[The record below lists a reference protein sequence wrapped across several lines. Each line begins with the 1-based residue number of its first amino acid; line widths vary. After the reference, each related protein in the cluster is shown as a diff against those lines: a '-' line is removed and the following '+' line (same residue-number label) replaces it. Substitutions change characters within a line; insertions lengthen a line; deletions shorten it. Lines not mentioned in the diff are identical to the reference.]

1 MNFKKII
8 YPAILVICS
17 LIFLVL
23 GIYIGN
29 ISAYYVPQPGTL
41 DFSLFWDSYST
52 LKENFIHTDRIKN
65 DAVVYG
71 AIKGMT
77 EALEDPYTTFFDPEE
92 AKMFQQDLT
101 GSFDGIGVEI
111 GIKNDLLTVVAPL
124 EGTPGE
130 KAGLEPGDAIVKIN
144 GQDTSGMS
152 TEKAVTLIR
161 GKKGTVVTLNI
172 FREGWDITKDIEIVR
187 DTITVPSIK
196 LTIKDKNIAY
206 IQIFQFSEALATDFP
221 VIAKN
226 IIDGPVEKIILDLRG
241 NPGGY
246 LDVAQ
251 WMAGWFLPAGKIVTI
266 EDYGDSREQN
276 ILKTD
281 GNSSLSNYPMVIL
294 INGGSASASEILAGT
309 LRDNRG
315 IKLIGEKSF
324 GKGSVQNVVT
334 MPGGSFL
341 KITIANWLTPKGDSI
356 TEVGL
361 TPDVK
366 IDITEQ
372 DREQK
377 KDSQLDKALEIIK
390 NIK

>member
-266 EDYGDSREQN
+266 EDYGDGREQN
-276 ILKTD
+276 VLKTD
-281 GNSSLSNYPMVIL
+281 GNSSLSNYPMVVL

-315 IKLIGEKSF
+315 IKLVGEKSF

-361 TPDVK
+361 TPDIK